1 MEVHYPNYNY
11 RLRNNIALL
20 AERLPR
26 QMEAFTRLHK
36 SATADGALS
45 RKTKELIALGA
56 AMTVNCDGCI
66 AYHVKDALEAGATAD
81 EIVEAIGV
89 AVMMGGGPA
98 VVYGSQA
105 LDALEQFLVEK
116 QADAAVPAL

>member
-20 AERLPR
+20 SDRLPR
-26 QMEAFTRLHK
+26 EMEAFTRLHK
-36 SATADGALS
+36 SATADGAIS
-45 RKTKELIALGA
+45 RKTKELIALGV

-66 AYHVKDALEAGATAD
+66 AYHVKDALEAGATPD
-81 EIVEAIGV
+81 EIVETIGV
-89 AVMMGGGPA
+89 VVMMGGGPA

-105 LDALEQFLVEK
+105 LEALEQFLLEQ

>member
-20 AERLPR
+20 SDRLPR
-26 QMEAFTRLHK
+26 EMEAFTRLHK
-36 SATADGALS
+36 SATADGAIS
-45 RKTKELIALGA
+45 RKTKELIALGV

-66 AYHVKDALEAGATAD
+66 AYHVKDALEAGATPD
-81 EIVEAIGV
+81 EIVETIGV
-89 AVMMGGGPA
+89 VVMMGGGPA

-105 LDALEQFLVEK
+105 LEALEQFLAERR
-116 QADAAVPAL
+116 ADAAVPAL

>member
-20 AERLPR
+20 SDRLPR
-26 QMEAFTRLHK
+26 EMEAFTRLHK
-36 SATADGALS
+36 SATADGAIS
-45 RKTKELIALGA
+45 RKTKELIALGV

-66 AYHVKDALEAGATAD
+66 AYHVKDALEAGATPD
-81 EIVEAIGV
+81 EIVETIGV
-89 AVMMGGGPA
+89 VVMMGGGPA

-105 LDALEQFLVEK
+105 LEALEQFLLEK